1 MVSICPLSKYKDI
14 FGKPRTGI
22 HKYRFFDVA
31 IIDVIGTII
40 MACIITY
47 ITEIPLL
54 MTTGFLLKLGL
65 FLHIIFGVKTNTIK
79 YLGILNNNNN

>member
-1 MVSICPLSKYKDI
+1 MVNICPLSKYKDI

-40 MACIITY
+40 IACIITY

-54 MTTGFLLKLGL
+54 MTTSSLLKLG
-65 FLHIIFGVKTNTIK
+65 FILHIIFGVETNTTK
-79 YLGILNNNNN
+79 YLGIFDDNAL